1 MAITWLLVANRT
13 RARILEIESER
24 DRPIERAAFVNPAG
38 RAHERDLDSDA
49 AGRFYG
55 KGEREQAHSAT
66 ASESLGEHE
75 IDRFV
80 IDLRDHLDHARSER
94 RFERLWLIA
103 APAFLGHLRNAF
115 PKPLRQRVDLEVDK
129 DLTTEKPEE
138 ILRRVVETRKA
149 RIEARSEATAV
160 SAAVPQ
166 GSRKAR

>member
-1 MAITWLLVANRT
+1 MEITWLLVANRT
-13 RARILEIESER
+13 RARILEFQSER
-24 DRPIERAAFVNPAG
+24 DRPIERATFVNPAG

-80 IDLRDHLDHARSER
+80 IDLRDFLDRARSER
-94 RFERLWLIA
+94 RFEHLWLVA

-115 PKPLRQRVDLEVDK
+115 AKPLRDRVEFEVDK
-129 DLTTEKPEE
+129 DLTTDKPDE
-138 ILRRVVETRKA
+138 ILRRA
-149 RIEARSEATAV
+149 MEARRTKAEARAERSSE
-160 SAAVPQ
+160 
-166 GSRKAR
+166 RR

>member
-24 DRPIERAAFVNPAG
+24 DRPIERATFVNPAG
-38 RAHERDLDSDA
+38 RAHERDLESDA

-55 KGEREQAHSAT
+55 KGEQAHSAT

-80 IDLRDHLDHARSER
+80 IDLREYVDRARSER

-103 APAFLGHLRNAF
+103 APALLGHLRNAF

-129 DLTTEKPEE
+129 DLTIEKPED
-138 ILRRVVETRKA
+138 ILRRVVETRRA
-149 RIEARSEATAV
+149 RIEARSEATAA
-160 SAAVPQ
+160 SAGAPQ